1 MNVITK
7 LEIGK
12 RNKERVNVYIDGEFA
27 FSLHAEIIYKES
39 LKVNDKVDLERLKKM
54 AEEDNYLK
62 CKNSAIRI
70 IERSYKSEKE
80 IREKLLLKE
89 YENKTIDRTLEFLKE
104 YNLLN
109 DEKLTSM
116 YVKDR
121 LRSEGKNKI
130 KYSLIR
136 KGISEDL
143 IEEEL
148 SKVDDD
154 NLRETAYNLGVKKYN
169 TLLKRE
175 NDKYKL
181 SQKLY
186 RFLMSKGYG
195 YDLISEV
202 VKEIMKTE

>member
-39 LKVNDKVDLERLKKM
+39 LKVNDKVDIERLKKM

-154 NLRETAYNLGVKKYN
+154 NLRETAYNLGLKKYN

>member
-154 NLRETAYNLGVKKYN
+154 NLRETAYNLGLKKYN

>member
-130 KYSLIR
+130 KFSLIR

-154 NLRETAYNLGVKKYN
+154 NLRETAYNLGLKKYN

>member
-54 AEEDNYLK
+54 VEEDNYLK

-154 NLRETAYNLGVKKYN
+154 NLRETAYNLGLKKYN